1 MTLFVDSSFIIALF
15 HKKDDFHSE
24 AEKIVKELV
33 VDSPSFLT
41 SNIAVAEAINYIF
54 RTRGSKAAKKI
65 LNLIDKSG
73 IETVFV
79 SQDIFKKAYK
89 LLFARKSKRGLN
101 FFDCLHLATMRILGI
116 ETILSFDKGFKKEV
130 KVIGI

>member
-1 MTLFVDSSFIIALF
+1 MIVFVDSSFVIALF
-15 HKKDDFHSE
+15 HKKDDFHPE
-24 AEKIVKELV
+24 AERVVKKLV
-33 VDSPSFLT
+33 IESPHFLT